1 MITNGVWRT
10 IAPGGAYK
18 FERRYKADDD
28 TANVF
33 FNTYTLDNLQA
44 GTSREESEDATRI
57 QFSPMGVPGFSRIV
71 LNFKTQERTNNFSKR
86 RPDKKNN

>member
-57 QFSPMGVPGFSRIV
+57 QFGPMGVPGFSRIARA
-71 LNFKTQERTNNFSKR
+71 LR
-86 RPDKKNN
+86 